1 MSLSVVDAGDTA
13 GLTAA
18 EAQRRLDSGGANEL
32 SPPARQGILRIA
44 LEVVREPMFLLLLAA
59 GGVYLALGETAE
71 ALMLLGFVVLVMI
84 MVITQEQRT
93 SRVLEALRALAS
105 PRALVIR
112 DGARLRIPGRE
123 VVVGDLLLLEEG
135 DRVAAD
141 ALVLECHDLSVD
153 ESLLTGESVPVRKVA
168 AGTSEPPPAQPGG
181 DDQPW
186 VYAGTLLIAGSGLA
200 RVAATGTAS
209 AIGRI
214 GRALGETEAPRSPL
228 ARQMRRLVERLAL
241 LVAAIC
247 LVLVL
252 LLGLTR
258 GNWLE
263 AFLAGITLAM
273 ALLPQEFPVILAM
286 FMALGAWRISQR
298 RVLTR
303 RMDAIETLGATTV
316 LMVDKTGT
324 LTENRMTVSSLWCAG
339 ETWAASGQGDLPEAF
354 HELVEFAIL
363 ASEQEPFDPME
374 RAFHALGQ
382 RLLTGTGHLHGE
394 WGMAHEYSLSAD
406 LLAMSHVWKPGAEA
420 GGGQWVV
427 ATKGAP
433 EAVADLCHLEAA
445 ELARVMAAAAAMADA
460 GLRVLGVAR
469 AVLASDDWPV
479 KQHDIAFA
487 FVGLVG
493 LSDPPRPAVPEAIR
507 DARAAGIRVVMVT
520 GDYPRTAQAI
530 ARQIG
535 IRHETV
541 LTGAEIEA
549 LDERE
554 LRLRVRAVEIFA
566 RIVPQQKLRL
576 VEAFK
581 ANGEVVAMTG
591 DGVNDAPALK
601 AAHIGVA
608 MGGRGTDVARE
619 AAALVL
625 LDDDFGAIVVTIRLG
640 RRIYDNLQ
648 KAMSYTLSVHLPVV
662 GMSLLPVLLGQPLL
676 LLPAHVVFLELIVG
690 PACSLAFE
698 AEPDE
703 PGLMRR
709 PPRDSREPLFGGRLL
724 WLSVVQGT
732 VAWLIVAA
740 MYLWGLGYGLTA
752 EQGRSL
758 VFLSLVGGNLAL
770 LLANRSTTAL
780 AVGGNRVVGWV
791 LAGAVGGL
799 LLVFAV
805 PALRSLF
812 RLAPLDP
819 TATLAGLAASLVSL
833 LALEI
838 LKRLW
843 PGRR

>member
-1 MSLSVVDAGDTA
+1 
-13 GLTAA
+13 
-18 EAQRRLDSGGANEL
+18 
-32 SPPARQGILRIA
+32 
-44 LEVVREPMFLLLLAA
+44 MFLLLLAA

-71 ALMLLGFVVLVMI
+71 ALMLLGFVILVMI

-105 PRALVIR
+105 PQALVIR
-112 DGARLRIPGRE
+112 DGAKVRIPGRE
-123 VVVGDLLLLEEG
+123 VVIGDLLLLEEG

-141 ALVLECHDLSVD
+141 ALILECHDLSVD
-153 ESLLTGESVPVRKVA
+153 ESLLTGESVPVRKI
-168 AGTSEPPPAQPGG
+168 AGAPEPPPAQPGG

-252 LLGLTR
+252 LLGLAR

-263 AFLAGITLAM
+263 ALLAGITLAM
-273 ALLPQEFPVILAM
+273 ALLPQEFPVILAV

-339 ETWAASGQGDLPEAF
+339 ESLAIAGQGDLPEAF

-363 ASEQEPFDPME
+363 ASEQDPFDPME
-374 RAFHALGQ
+374 RAFHDLGQ
-382 RLLTGTGHLHGE
+382 RLLKGTGHLHGE

-406 LLAMSHVWKPGAEA
+406 LLAMSHVWKPDAEV

-433 EAVADLCHLEAA
+433 EAVADLCHLDAA
-445 ELARVMAAAAAMADA
+445 DLARVMAAAAAMADA

-469 AVLASDDWPV
+469 AVLASDDWPIQ
-479 KQHDIAFA
+479 QHDIAFT

-493 LSDPPRPAVPEAIR
+493 LADPPRPAVPEAIR
-507 DARAAGIRVVMVT
+507 NAREAGIRVVMVT

-535 IRHETV
+535 IGHEAV
-541 LTGAEIEA
+541 LTGAELEA
-549 LDERE
+549 LEERE

-625 LDDDFGAIVVTIRLG
+625 LDDDFSAIVATIRLG

-648 KAMSYTLSVHLPVV
+648 KAMSYTLSVHLPIV

-676 LLPAHVVFLELIVG
+676 LLPAHVVFLELIIG
-690 PACSLAFE
+690 PACSIAFE
-698 AEPDE
+698 AEAEEPD
-703 PGLMRR
+703 LMRR
-709 PPRDSREPLFGGRLL
+709 PPRASGEPLFGGRLL
-724 WLSVVQGT
+724 WLSVVQGSA
-732 VAWLIVAA
+732 AWLIIAGT
-740 MYLWGLGYGLTA
+740 YLAGLGYGLTA

-758 VFLSLVGGNLAL
+758 VFLSMVGGNLAL
-770 LLANRSTTAL
+770 LLANRSTATLAL
-780 AVGGNRVVGWV
+780 GGNKVVAWV
-791 LAGAVGGL
+791 LTGAASGL

-805 PALRSLF
+805 PALRNLF
-812 RLAPLDP
+812 RFAPLDLAL
-819 TATLAGLAASLVSL
+819 TLTGFVATLLSL
-833 LALEI
+833 LAFEI
-838 LKRLW
+838 LKRFW
-843 PGRR
+843 PGRRR